1 MCRCLDVEWTMCGFC
16 IHCEV
21 SGWCFYLS
29 SAACTDVNQLLGFDE
44 VFVLISD
51 GDVWKHPQIS
61 FFPFEQKTVISNI
74 PQACCMWNCQLFF
87 LKVMHCFVHT
97 AHSGTQINH
106 LCAWFFFF
114 LFSMPPASSVFISK
128 SFCEKREEHFLFC
141 CVCQLFSG
149 KSTEQTGTVLCWG
162 SKHDREVCRLSRV
175 NRTHNYHISSCDLV
189 EMIL

>member
-87 LKVMHCFVHT
+87 FKVMHCFVHT

-106 LCAWFFFF
+106 LCAWFFFSF
-114 LFSMPPASSVFISK
+114 LHAT
-128 SFCEKREEHFLFC
+128 
-141 CVCQLFSG
+141 CQLCIHQQKLLWKKRRTFL
-149 KSTEQTGTVLCWG
+149 VLLCVSVVLWKIYRADWDC
-162 SKHDREVCRLSRV
+162 SLLRV
-175 NRTHNYHISSCDLV
+175 KTWPWSL
-189 EMIL
+189 

>member
-16 IHCEV
+16 INCEV

-29 SAACTDVNQLLGFDE
+29 SAACSDVNQLLGLDE

-114 LFSMPPASSVFISK
+114 FSPCHLPALYSSAKASVKKEKNISCFVVCVSCSLENLQSRLGLFSAEGQNMTVKSVDYP
-128 SFCEKREEHFLFC
+128 E
-141 CVCQLFSG
+141 
-149 KSTEQTGTVLCWG
+149 
-162 SKHDREVCRLSRV
+162 
-175 NRTHNYHISSCDLV
+175 
-189 EMIL
+189 